1 MMDPITQT
9 CSNMEGL
16 SELALNHVAQYFS
29 ALSEPTRLKILNNLR
44 DGEKN
49 VGDLASACDCSQAN
63 VSRHLSTL
71 AKHGMVVREGRG
83 TAVYYRIADDS
94 IYALCDLV
102 CGNVARQLES
112 QASLLG
118 GLQSRKI

>member
-1 MMDPITQT
+1 MLSTTRT
-9 CSNMEGL
+9 CSKMEGL
-16 SELALNHVAQYFS
+16 SELALDHVAQYFS

-49 VGDLASACDCSQAN
+49 VGDLATACDCSQAN
-63 VSRHLSTL
+63 ISRHLSTL
-71 AKHGMVVREGRG
+71 AKHGMVIREGRG
-83 TAVYYRIADDS
+83 TAVYYKIADES

-102 CGNVARQLES
+102 CGNVARQLEA

-118 GLQSRKI
+118 SLTPKKK

>member
-1 MMDPITQT
+1 MMHSTTQS
-9 CSNMEGL
+9 CSKMEGL
-16 SELALNHVAQYFS
+16 SELALDHVAQYFS
-29 ALSEPTRLKILNNLR
+29 ALSEPTRLKILNHLR

-49 VGDLASACDCSQAN
+49 VGDLAIACDCSQAN

-83 TAVYYRIADDS
+83 TAVFYRIADDA

-118 GLQSRKI
+118 SLQNKQS